1 MNQKMQV
8 EVLGPGCP
16 RCVKAE
22 QVVRSFIEE
31 SGLDVELSKVESFDR
46 MLELGAMATPAI
58 AVNGELKMVGQ
69 IPKPAQLRKLFG
81 LEG

>member
-1 MNQKMQV
+1 MNEKMQV

-16 RCVKAE
+16 KCVKAE
-22 QVVRSFIEE
+22 QVVRSFIEAA
-31 SGLDVELSKVESFDR
+31 GLDVDITKVKSIDR

-58 AVNGELKMVGQ
+58 AINGELKMAGQ

-81 LEG
+81 IAS